1 MKKKL
6 TTTAA
11 TGDALTATLKPA
23 PRADGKPHRKAPV
36 KSRKTAKPGRSA
48 KPKAKATPA
57 KAKVAPKRTV
67 KHADRDPRLPAIG
80 TTITRHYKDR
90 DLKIRVL
97 ADGFELDGK
106 HFSSLSAVA
115 RSITKYMVS
124 GFVFFGLA
132 DRNVAKTA
140 AEKS

>member
-1 MKKKL
+1 MKKKQ

-36 KSRKTAKPGRSA
+36 KSRRTAKPARS
-48 KPKAKATPA
+48 KSRKARATPA
-57 KAKVAPKRTV
+57 KAKAAPKRIV
-67 KHADRDPRLPAIG
+67 KQVDRDPRLPAVG

-106 HFSSLSAVA
+106 HFASLSALAKHVVG
-115 RSITKYMVS
+115 YGVS
-124 GFVFFGLA
+124 GFAFVGLWKQA
-132 DRNVAKTA
+132 GDAAK
-140 AEKS
+140 ESK